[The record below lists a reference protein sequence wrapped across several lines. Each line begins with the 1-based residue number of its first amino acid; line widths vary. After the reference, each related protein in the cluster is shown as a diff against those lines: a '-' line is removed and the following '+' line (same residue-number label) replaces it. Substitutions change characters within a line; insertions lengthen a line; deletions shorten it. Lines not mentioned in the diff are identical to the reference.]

1 MGSDLLKPYPARH
14 QTTPAVIERPRPVL
28 KGLRPLATNGIAET
42 AVVER
47 PRPAPKGL
55 KQWAVNGLYSF
66 GASKDPP
73 CSKGIEINQ
82 YQKYEG

>member
-28 KGLRPLATNGIAET
+28 KGLRPNYQLEFYYRKNVERPRPVLKGLRPLATNGIAET

-47 PRPAPKGL
+47 PRPTPKGL
-55 KQWAVNGLYSF
+55 RR
-66 GASKDPP
+66 
-73 CSKGIEINQ
+73 I
-82 YQKYEG
+82 